1 MVTGELAALGGSLSW
16 ATCSIFFTA
25 AVKRLGAP
33 ALNLVRL
40 WMALAFL
47 ALALLLW
54 KGDLVPD
61 GATAAD
67 GFWLA
72 LSAVV
77 GLVVGDLFYFASLD
91 AVGPRIALLLF
102 TLSPPVAALG
112 ELLLFRRGLS
122 LPGIAGM
129 AVTLSGVVLVV
140 TDRKNGT
147 SSGRPRALLWKGVL
161 LGLGAAVC
169 QGAGLVLSK
178 MGLGTLDGL
187 SGTFIRMLAAA
198 PLFSLCYLASGR
210 RIGVLKG
217 KGAGLGFAL
226 GGAFFGPFLGV
237 TLSLVAVKHTHA
249 GVAMTLLS
257 TTPVT
262 VLPYVVF
269 LYGERISA
277 RAVAGALIAV
287 AGVALLCL

>member
-40 WMALAFL
+40 WMALGL
-47 ALALLLW
+47 LVLSLLLW
-54 KGDLVPD
+54 KGTLVPA
-61 GATAAD
+61 GAASAD
-67 GFWLA
+67 WFWLA
-72 LSAVV
+72 LSALV
-77 GLVVGDLFYFASLD
+77 GLVVGDLFYFASLH

-102 TLSPPVAALG
+102 TLAPPVAALG
-112 ELLLFRRGLS
+112 EVLVFHRGLS
-122 LPGIAGM
+122 GLGIAGM
-129 AVTLSGVVLVV
+129 AVTLAGVVLVV
-140 TDRKNGT
+140 TERKNGT
-147 SSGRPRALLWKGVL
+147 AAGRPRSLLWKGVG
-161 LGLGAAVC
+161 LGVGAAVC

-198 PLFSLCYLASGR
+198 PLFTLCYLATGQKVR
-210 RIGVLKG
+210 RLAGN
-217 KGAGLGFAL
+217 GAGLGFAL

-249 GVAMTLLS
+249 GIAMTLLS

-262 VLPYVVF
+262 VLPYVVL
-269 LYGERISA
+269 LYKERLTV
-277 RAVAGALIAV
+277 RAVAGALVAV
-287 AGVALLCL
+287 AGVAMLCL